1 MHPLLK
7 KNLNLPLCN
16 QLNIKNWSLDNFKK
30 YMTSTMSCI
39 PEPQIQ
45 SHDIGQLIRF
55 LTAVNCLLHG
65 YPIPKLNKDSIC
77 LGLLALGK
85 ELS

>member
-1 MHPLLK
+1 
-7 KNLNLPLCN
+7 
-16 QLNIKNWSLDNFKK
+16 
-30 YMTSTMSCI
+30 MTSTMSCI

-77 LGLLALGK
+77 LGLLALSK